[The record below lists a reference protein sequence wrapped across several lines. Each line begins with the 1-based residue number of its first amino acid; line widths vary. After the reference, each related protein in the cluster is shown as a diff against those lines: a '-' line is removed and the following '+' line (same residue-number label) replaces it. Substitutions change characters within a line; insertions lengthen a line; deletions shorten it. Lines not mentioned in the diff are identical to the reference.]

1 MRHTTTHQVQLHN
14 LARAVAASLAVAM
27 ERGIPYDQIRNLLQ
41 RTRDALGNAV
51 LPEPY
56 ATFLEQATRCLEHPR
71 PVDRYMLQSVAQE
84 AGIDELGVAQLL
96 DEIPSHEHAEYYS
109 QEYARAYAW
118 SRYISWA
125 NELTNA
131 IRNADYQRAETLLAQ
146 PPRPPAPN
154 ASRSEPLLQPLDE
167 YLARYNT
174 LDLEYIPLLGVD
186 KLLARGT
193 TTLLAAHPK
202 AGKTTLLIHAC
213 RQWLQ
218 QGLRVAYL
226 SEDPPVVWSL
236 RLQRHPEL
244 HNLLI
249 SCAPRA
255 HPERWQRAIR
265 EAQPDI
271 VIVDTIRRFASI
283 ADESDPA
290 KVAAALAY
298 FIDLTRDLPR
308 TAVLL
313 AHHTRKSAR
322 ADGDATLADVAGS
335 HAFASEVDAILTLTR
350 HEKNPRQ
357 RILKPIE
364 GRLWLTAP
372 EPLVLELAP
381 DGSAYQVVGVDRNN
395 PPAPQREPAEQAIL
409 DALQAL
415 ESATADEIRDY
426 LAQRGIDLTRQWI
439 KRVLD
444 QCVDAGTVQRVG
456 GGAPRAPHRYSI
468 PASPLCE
475 SMKPPLGEFHT
486 FTNDNDPDLLT
497 GDALADAILEIFN
510 GWDVAPETR
519 YYHLQHRHTHEQR
532 AVAADSFQTACH
544 LLGWLPDETAL
555 LKIERHAPA

>member
-1 MRHTTTHQVQLHN
+1 MRHTTTHQKQLHHF
-14 LARAVAASLAVAM
+14 ARAVAASLAVAV
-27 ERGIPYDQIRNLLQ
+27 ERGIPYEQIRDLLQ

-56 ATFLEQATRCLEHPR
+56 ATFVEQALHHLEHPR
-71 PVDRYMLQSVAQE
+71 PVDQYLLHSVAQE
-84 AGIDELGVAQLL
+84 AGIDELALAQLL
-96 DEIPSHEHAEYYS
+96 DEVPSHEHAEYYAH
-109 QEYARAYAW
+109 EYARAYAW
-118 SRYISWA
+118 NRYIAWT

-146 PPRPPAPN
+146 PPHPPAPN
-154 ASRSEPLLQPLDE
+154 APRSEPLLRPLGE
-167 YLARYNT
+167 YLSRHNT

-186 KLLARGT
+186 GLLARGT

-218 QGLRVAYL
+218 QGLRIAYL

-244 HNLLI
+244 RDLLI
-249 SCAPRA
+249 SCTPRA

-271 VIVDTIRRFASI
+271 VVVDTIRRFASI

-298 FIDLTRDLPR
+298 FIDLVRDLPR
-308 TAVLL
+308 TAVIL

-335 HAFASEVDAILTLTR
+335 HAFASEADSIFTLTR
-350 HEKNPRQ
+350 HETNPHQ

-381 DGSAYQVVGVDRNN
+381 DGSAYQVVGVPCNI
-395 PPAPQREPAEQAIL
+395 PPAQQRESTERNIL

-415 ESATADEIRDY
+415 ESATADEICDY
-426 LAQRGIDLTRQWI
+426 LAQHGIDLSRQWI

-444 QCVDAGTVQRVG
+444 QCVDAGIVQRVG
-456 GGAPRAPHRYSI
+456 EGKPRAPHRYSI
-468 PASPLCE
+468 PSSPTCE
-475 SMKPPLGEFHT
+475 TVKQTLSGFQS

-497 GDALADAILEIFN
+497 GDALADAIVEIFN